1 MKKAFTLVVLI
12 LAPIMVFA
20 QGTIYVVNN
29 ATELVQAWASGWDH
43 SLSPVPVGG
52 GMVQF
57 FAAPDGTAFNP
68 LGVMVTIGPIPGFAL
83 DFNSLAGFL
92 AANSGW
98 NAYNTAPIAPVAGRF
113 NAGTV
118 TVDPLH
124 AGGKIEYVIIGWTG
138 PSTTLDAAIA
148 SGSSFIGESA
158 LYTGIV
164 TGDPTEGGAPLPP
177 WTVSSFTGLTLA
189 PIAAIPEPSTFA
201 LAGLSAVLLLPLF
214 RRRG

>member
-118 TVDPLH
+118 TVAPLA
-124 AGGKIEYVIIGWTG
+124 AGGNIEYVMIGWTG
-138 PSTTLDAAIA
+138 PSTALDAAIA
-148 SGSSFIGESA
+148 SGSAFIGESA
-158 LYTGIV
+158 LYTGIATV
-164 TGDPTEGGAPLPP
+164 DPTVPP
-177 WTVSSFTGLTLA
+177 SISSFIATSFLGLTLA
-189 PIAAIPEPSTFA
+189 PIATIPEPSIFS
-201 LAGLSAVLLLPLF
+201 LAGLGAVLLLLF